1 MQPLDLKTSLRNVLP
16 EGAWKI
22 ARDTINRLRKY
33 RRKFERRPPVGWVRF
48 GSLRRVRPIDPDYG
62 SRWGQVIDRY
72 YIECFLR
79 QQADEIHGRVLEI
92 AADGYTRRFGG
103 PRVSRSDVLH
113 YTADNPKATIVAD
126 LTDARNIASD
136 TFDCVIL
143 TQTLQFIYDMHAAVC
158 TLHRVLKPGG
168 VVLATCHGISQIS
181 SYDMENWGEYWHLT
195 SLSARKLFTE
205 IFRDDCVTVRAYGN
219 VLSATAFLHGL
230 TAQELRREELDHHD
244 PRYEVIIAVRAV
256 KPALD

>member
-1 MQPLDLKTSLRNVLP
+1 
-16 EGAWKI
+16 
-22 ARDTINRLRKY
+22 
-33 RRKFERRPPVGWVRF
+33 
-48 GSLRRVRPIDPDYG
+48 
-62 SRWGQVIDRY
+62 
-72 YIECFLR
+72 
-79 QQADEIHGRVLEI
+79 
-92 AADGYTRRFGG
+92 
-103 PRVSRSDVLH
+103 
-113 YTADNPKATIVAD
+113 
-126 LTDARNIASD
+126 
-136 TFDCVIL
+136 VIL
-143 TQTLQFIYDMHAAVC
+143 TQTLQFIYDMHAAVR

-181 SYDMENWGEYWHLT
+181 SYDMENWGEYWRLT

-205 IFRDDCVTVRAYGN
+205 TFPQDCVTVRAYGN